1 MDKEEEKE
9 ANELLEERNK
19 LLDKN
24 SKKIKA
30 EIELLKKINSSEEDI
45 DDTIEDQYETE
56 EKINTSL
63 KKRKTILDSLNET
76 CNSIKKSALDI
87 LHSANLQL
95 FSFDGLFG
103 ETLKINSELNKMS
116 ATLGEVNGNGF
127 TQVKNAFVT
136 ATKGIGESFESARE
150 TVDSLIES
158 GYIGNFNE
166 ATKAISLFSKAT
178 DVSRRSVAETYDFL
192 NKTMRMSEGSITS
205 IYASMQKISQTYGL
219 TKKGMTEVT
228 TSIKTMASNMKAFGS
243 SEANV
248 KTMAVSTAKL
258 ASQFEKVGLEASK
271 ATTIVNQL
279 TNPDNIENNIGLYAQ
294 LGISLS
300 DALTGNFDG
309 EQLNAGLADFGNR
322 LKEMG
327 PIAGAAFAKT
337 FNVSYQ
343 DAMKWADMEQITED
357 AITPEVKAMDQLAN
371 SLDKTQDAFASVQ
384 TMLNKIKGMFSAL
397 GPAFLGVIAFVAP
410 KIVGFIA
417 TIVSSIKE
425 SFDELNNRI
434 DETIEKIESGNNRIN
449 NRKKG
454 TNLLES
460 QNKTAKVQQDEA
472 MVKID
477 KFSNL
482 KNNIQQLDTK
492 DEANQLSSKLAQLND
507 LKAGIKN
514 LDTSDLAKRGKQI
527 EKLKADINAID
538 VKGISEGLGDKI
550 NKMNGLKNELAK
562 SGMSDS
568 DLIRKLDEK
577 IKQTEQLKKSVD
589 SLNIAG
595 TTEQLEGRLRG
606 LEKINDET
614 GKSTDD
620 FVKLID
626 KKVGSIDDIKK
637 SFDNFELTDLSN
649 LVDKKRGDLNKSI
662 VSLASKL
669 NTEDLSKTI
678 EKNKK
683 GLSDSIKQFYNASG
697 NERKEIYE
705 QIKEHAHMINRL
717 SKIEKV
723 KKPSLK
729 ERLGDISGVNKFKIN
744 RQVAIA
750 KGSNGFT
757 SVIKALFKTGTGLVG
772 GILKGIGKFFGP
784 IGIALAVLTPLLK
797 KNAKFMKKIQ
807 EIIDVFSKTVEESI
821 MPIVD
826 ELVEG
831 MMPILNL
838 VLKIMAPVIRFL
850 GKVLHILLTP
860 VLMLVKLIGK
870 LCSIFGGNEETTQA
884 NTTALEENTEAQG
897 NSAEQIRARADG
909 RVIATKGSFE
919 GSAYNSS
926 TEVTKVTTE
935 KTVEKGS
942 FEGSAHN
949 SSTEVI
955 NNKVQ
960 QQSSEQQN
968 NKSFELSMLISA
980 YQKFDEAL
988 GNIVKLLGDIKT
1000 NDENL
1005 YGDNDLRGRR
1015 LANIIEGSA
1024 RSFAFAVK
1032 DNNRSNYASNLGG
1045 SGREHEEDF

>member
-9 ANELLEERNK
+9 ANELLEERSK
-19 LLDKN
+19 ILDKN

-56 EKINTSL
+56 EKINASL
-63 KKRKTILDSLNET
+63 KKRKTVLDSLNET

-192 NKTMRMSEGSITS
+192 NKTMKMNEGSITS

-309 EQLNAGLADFGNR
+309 EQMNAGLADFGNR

-357 AITPEVKAMDQLAN
+357 AITPEIKAMDQLAN

-397 GPAFLGVIAFVAP
+397 GPAFLGVIAFIAP
-410 KIVGFIA
+410 KVVGFIA
-417 TIVSSIKE
+417 TIANSIKE

-449 NRKKG
+449 NRRKG
-454 TNLLES
+454 TNLLEN
-460 QNKTAKVQQDEA
+460 QNKTTKVQQDEA
-472 MVKID
+472 MVKND

-527 EKLKADINAID
+527 EKLKADINTID
-538 VKGISEGLGDKI
+538 IKGISEGLGDKI
-550 NKMNGLKNELAK
+550 NRMNGLKNELAK

-568 DLIRKLDEK
+568 DLTRKLDEK

-589 SLNIAG
+589 NLNIAG
-595 TTEQLEGRLRG
+595 TTEQLERRLSG
-606 LEKINDET
+606 LEKINDKT
-614 GKSTDD
+614 GKNTDD

-626 KKVGSIDDIKK
+626 TKIGSIDDVKK
-637 SFDNFELTDLSN
+637 SFANFELTDLSN
-649 LVDKKRGDLNKSI
+649 LIDKKKGDLNKSV

-683 GLSDSIKQFYNASG
+683 GLSDSIKQFYNA
-697 NERKEIYE
+697 NDKERKEIYE

-729 ERLGDISGVNKFKIN
+729 ERLGDISGVNN

-757 SVIKALFKTGTGLVG
+757 SVIKALFKTGTGLIG
-772 GILKGIGKFFGP
+772 GIVKSIGKFFGP

-807 EIIDVFSKTVEESI
+807 EIMDVFSKTVEESI

-838 VLKIMAPVIRFL
+838 VLKVMAPVIRFL

-919 GSAYNSS
+919 GNAHNSS

-935 KTVEKGS
+935 KIVEKGS

-968 NKSFELSMLISA
+968 NKSFELSMLFSA

-1032 DNNRSNYASNLGG
+1032 DNNRSNFVSNSGG
-1045 SGREHEEDF
+1045 SDEHSETL